1 MARWIGKKLVLVTAW
16 VLGSSAALEAAVL
29 ATPVVLVGE
38 NHFLSCLISNVSDR
52 ETTIRVEV
60 FSFTGTPL
68 ADSGMVTLAAGQSDG
83 QSGFENAR
91 CKFTVGNA
99 KAVRAHGT
107 LYESGVGSVSSVE
120 AK

>member
-1 MARWIGKKLVLVTAW
+1 MR
-16 VLGSSAALEAAVL
+16 VL
-29 ATPVVLVGE
+29 AASAYWRITVTNQGPVGITSAQVV
-38 NHFLSCLISNVSDR
+38 D
-52 ETTIRVEV
+52 TVEPTCQ
-60 FSFTGTPL
+60 TGPF
-68 ADSGMVTLAAGQSDG
+68 TLAAGQSDG

-91 CKFTVGNA
+91 CSFTVGNA